1 VHYVVWRRPDETR
14 LFSTLLMVSH
24 PENCLF
30 PLIINNMI
38 FCLIETAVN
47 KKETH
52 QSILSPKMPHHT
64 LTLNR
69 LWKFSSTA
77 TVLLSNCFDK

>member
-1 VHYVVWRRPDETR
+1 MKHDSIDHW
-14 LFSTLLMVSH
+14 LMVSH
-24 PENCLF
+24 PESSLF
-30 PLIINNMI
+30 RLIINNMT

-47 KKETH
+47 KKGTH
-52 QSILSPKMPHHT
+52 WSILSPKMPHHT

-77 TVLLSNCFDK
+77 TLL